1 MRNINANQNK
11 KKSMNIFSKTY
22 VKKGSFEIKE
32 FYVGIKGIFQ
42 NEIKIKTTFQNLKGL

>member
-1 MRNINANQNK
+1 MQFKIKKINEYLFKNLRE
-11 KKSMNIFSKTY
+11 
-22 VKKGSFEIKE
+22 KGSFEIKE